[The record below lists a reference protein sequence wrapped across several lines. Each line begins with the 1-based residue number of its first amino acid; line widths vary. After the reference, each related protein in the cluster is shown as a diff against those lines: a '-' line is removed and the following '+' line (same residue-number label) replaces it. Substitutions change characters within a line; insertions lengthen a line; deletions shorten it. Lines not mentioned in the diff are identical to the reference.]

1 MVNILVI
8 THGEFGAYLV
18 EAAEGIVGPQKGVLS
33 VGISPRLSV
42 DEVRRRVLAAVA
54 ELGAGEVV
62 VAVDMP
68 GGTPCNV
75 VLPVV
80 KDLPG
85 AQVVSGV
92 NLYMLVA
99 AFNNR
104 DAASGAELAEKMIEA
119 GRRAVADVKKLLTA
133 RSTEKRC

>member
-1 MVNILVI
+1 MVNLLVI

-18 EAAEGIVGPQKGVLS
+18 EAAEGIVGPQTGVRC
-33 VGISPRLSV
+33 VGISPRLTV

-54 ELGAGEVV
+54 ELGVGEFV

-85 AQVVSGV
+85 AHVVSGV
-92 NLYMLVA
+92 NLYMLVS

-104 DAASGAELAEKMIEA
+104 AGTDGALLAEKMIEC
-119 GRRAVADVKKLLTA
+119 GRRAVVDVKKMLA
-133 RSTEKRC
+133 AKR

>member
-1 MVNILVI
+1 MVNLLVI
-8 THGEFGAYLV
+8 THGDFGAYLV
-18 EAAEGIVGPQKGVLS
+18 EAAESIVGPQQGVRC
-33 VGISPRLSV
+33 VGVSPRLPV
-42 DEVRRRVLAAVA
+42 DEVRRRVMAAVA
-54 ELGAGEVV
+54 ELGGGELV

-85 AQVVSGV
+85 AHVVSGV
-92 NLYMLVA
+92 NLYMVVS

-104 DAASGAELAEKMIEA
+104 EGLDAATLAERMLDC
-119 GRRAVADVKKLLTA
+119 GRRAVADVKKMLTA
-133 RSTEKRC
+133 KRC

>member
-1 MVNILVI
+1 MVSLLVI
-8 THGEFGAYLV
+8 THGDFGAYLV
-18 EAAEGIVGPQKGVLS
+18 EAAESIVGPQQKVRCVGV
-33 VGISPRLSV
+33 SPRLPV
-42 DEVRRRVLAAVA
+42 DEVRRRVLEAVS
-54 ELGAGEVV
+54 ELGGGELV

-85 AQVVSGV
+85 AHVVSGV
-92 NLYMLVA
+92 NLYMLVS

-104 DAASGAELAEKMIEA
+104 EGSTPEALAERMIEC
-119 GRRAVADVKKLLTA
+119 GRRAVADVKKMLTA
-133 RSTEKRC
+133 KRA

>member
-1 MVNILVI
+1 MVSLLVI
-8 THGEFGAYLV
+8 THGDFGAYLV
-18 EAAEGIVGPQKGVLS
+18 EAAESIVGPQQRVRCVGV
-33 VGISPRLSV
+33 SPRLPV
-42 DEVRRRVLAAVA
+42 DEVRRRVLEAVS
-54 ELGAGEVV
+54 ELGGGELV

-85 AQVVSGV
+85 AHVVSGV
-92 NLYMLVA
+92 NLYMLVS

-104 DAASGAELAEKMIEA
+104 EGATPAELAERMIEC
-119 GRRAVADVKKLLTA
+119 GRRAVADVKKMLTA
-133 RSTEKRC
+133 KRA

>member
-1 MVNILVI
+1 MVSLLVI
-8 THGEFGAYLV
+8 THGDFGAYLV
-18 EAAEGIVGPQKGVLS
+18 EAAESIVGPQKNVRCVGV
-33 VGISPRLSV
+33 SPRLPV
-42 DEVRRRVLAAVA
+42 DEVRRRVLEAVN
-54 ELGAGEVV
+54 ELGGGELV

-85 AQVVSGV
+85 AHVVSGV
-92 NLYMLVA
+92 NLYMLVS

-104 DAASGAELAEKMIEA
+104 EGASPGELAERMIEC
-119 GRRAVADVKKLLTA
+119 GRRAVADVKKMLTA
-133 RSTEKRC
+133 KRA

>member
-1 MVNILVI
+1 MVNLLII

-18 EAAEGIVGPQKGVLS
+18 EAAEGIVGPQTGVRS
-33 VGISPRLSV
+33 VGISPRLTV
-42 DEVRRRVLAAVA
+42 DEIRRRIMTAVA
-54 ELGAGEVV
+54 ELGPGELV

-80 KDLPG
+80 KDLP
-85 AQVVSGV
+85 AAHVVSGV
-92 NLYMLVA
+92 NLYMLVS

-104 DAASGAELAEKMIEA
+104 GSGDGAQLAERMIDC
-119 GRRAVADVKKLLTA
+119 GRKAVADVKKMLA
-133 RSTEKRC
+133 AKR

>member
-1 MVNILVI
+1 MVSLLVI
-8 THGEFGAYLV
+8 THGDFGAYLV
-18 EAAEGIVGPQKGVLS
+18 EAAESIVGPQKNIRCVGV
-33 VGISPRLSV
+33 SPRLPV
-42 DEVRRRVLAAVA
+42 DEVPRRVMDAVS
-54 ELGAGEVV
+54 ELGGGELV

-85 AQVVSGV
+85 AHVVSGV
-92 NLYMLVA
+92 NLYMLVS

-104 DAASGAELAEKMIEA
+104 EGAALAELAERMIEC
-119 GRRAVADVKKLLTA
+119 GRRAVADVKKMLTA
-133 RSTEKRC
+133 KRA

>member
-1 MVNILVI
+1 MVSLLVI
-8 THGEFGAYLV
+8 THGDFGAYLV
-18 EAAEGIVGPQKGVLS
+18 EAAESIVGPQKNVRCVGV
-33 VGISPRLSV
+33 SPRLPV
-42 DEVRRRVLAAVA
+42 DEVRRRVLEAVT
-54 ELGAGEVV
+54 ELGGGELV

-85 AQVVSGV
+85 AHVVSGV
-92 NLYMLVA
+92 NLYMLVS

-104 DAASGAELAEKMIEA
+104 EGAAPEELAERMIEC
-119 GRRAVADVKKLLTA
+119 GRRAVADVKKMLTA
-133 RSTEKRC
+133 KRA